1 MARRRQAP
9 GTWAVFYQQR
19 LFLRPLLLSPDR
31 RGRHVR
37 GGRGRECRG
46 TSFSPIALRILT
58 ATRPVV
64 GRRYLQNAAV
74 DPASR
79 HSERR
84 RAVALRV
91 QPFSDSVNSDF
102 SIHPSPSF

>member
-19 LFLRPLLLSPDR
+19 LFLRTLLLSPDR

-79 HSERR
+79 CQRSPKESHPGSPIEGRCGTVTGLLG
-84 RAVALRV
+84 AW
-91 QPFSDSVNSDF
+91 
-102 SIHPSPSF
+102 SI